1 MIWHIFCLFQVY
13 LILLQ
18 VWSNQYWTLN
28 LYIISYI
35 WTRMAIIWHISLL
48 NSGISDLITSMIKSV
63 LSIETLH
70 YIIYCCNIKYIKC
83 SWFIQSN
90 VLYDFNICT
99 NMANMLSPKTS
110 NVFDLFRAM
119 SYMILI
125 FAQTWETCSA
135 ISITFSVG
143 GRGRLGGQQEHMEC
157 HKFAGDTIYQCS
169 IYCDK
174 YKKNKPLIF

>member
-1 MIWHIFCLFQVY
+1 MFNSVISDLVTSIIHSVLSIEHLHHIIYLNKHGKSVMIWHIFCLFQVY

-63 LSIETLH
+63 LNIETLH
-70 YIIYCCNIKYIKC
+70 NIIYCCNIKYIKC
-83 SWFIQSN
+83 IWFNQSN

-110 NVFDLFRAM
+110 NVFVY
-119 SYMILI
+119 S
-125 FAQTWETCSA
+125 E
-135 ISITFSVG
+135 
-143 GRGRLGGQQEHMEC
+143 
-157 HKFAGDTIYQCS
+157 QC
-169 IYCDK
+169 
-174 YKKNKPLIF
+174 PMWF

>member
-1 MIWHIFCLFQVY
+1 MFNSVISDLVTSIIHSVLSIEHLHHIIYLNKHGKSVMIWHIFCLFQVY

-83 SWFIQSN
+83 SW
-90 VLYDFNICT
+90 
-99 NMANMLSPKTS
+99 
-110 NVFDLFRAM
+110 LFRAM
-119 SYMILI
+119 TYMILI
-125 FAQTWETCSA
+125 FAQTRQTCYHQKHQMY
-135 ISITFSVG
+135 
-143 GRGRLGGQQEHMEC
+143 L
-157 HKFAGDTIYQCS
+157 IYSEQYP
-169 IYCDK
+169 IW
-174 YKKNKPLIF
+174 L

>member
-1 MIWHIFCLFQVY
+1 MFNSVISDLVTSIIHSVLSIEHLHHIIYLNKHDKSVMIWHLFCLFKVY

-83 SWFIQSN
+83 IWFNQSN
-90 VLYDFNICT
+90 ILYDFNICT

-110 NVFDLFRAM
+110 NVFVY
-119 SYMILI
+119 S
-125 FAQTWETCSA
+125 E
-135 ISITFSVG
+135 
-143 GRGRLGGQQEHMEC
+143 
-157 HKFAGDTIYQCS
+157 QC
-169 IYCDK
+169 
-174 YKKNKPLIF
+174 PMWF